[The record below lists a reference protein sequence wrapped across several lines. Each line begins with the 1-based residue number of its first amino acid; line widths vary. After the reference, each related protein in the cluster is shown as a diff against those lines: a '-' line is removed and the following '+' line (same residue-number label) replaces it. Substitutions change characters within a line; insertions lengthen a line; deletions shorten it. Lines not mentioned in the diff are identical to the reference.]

1 MPEFEMKNQIKIDTS
16 CEMQDSSLGFYKP
29 AIGSS
34 QLANYLQPVT
44 NNLFTL
50 KKLKSIFYTLIF
62 LLVTFSSFAQQ
73 QRFPKPEFETGYEQP
88 SPITPEPR
96 ALAME
101 YFDVLVLLLV
111 LSAAT
116 WFALK
121 RRSRQGILWLSI
133 FTLIYFGFYRNG
145 CICSIGS
152 IQNVTLTFFD
162 STYAISLTALLF
174 FLLPLLFT
182 LFFGR
187 TFCAGACPLGAIQD
201 LVVVKPISLPKWLN
215 KTLGLIPY
223 IYLAL
228 AVLFAA
234 TGTDFIIC
242 RYDPFVGIFRM
253 DAKFHM
259 IVLGIA
265 FLLMGMFVARP
276 YCRFLCPYGVLL
288 SWMSRFSKW
297 HLKITPTECIQCKLC
312 THSCP
317 FDAIDFPTNEKEV
330 VKSGLGPKR
339 FITYALIIPL
349 WMGLGVFVG
358 AKSHTFLSKANPDV
372 YLAELL
378 ISHPELKEDP
388 DNIDIQTF
396 LAAGKSME
404 QLVAEAEVI
413 RDKFYIGSMIAGGFL
428 GLVIG
433 MTLLNTVVFRK
444 RQDYEPHKGN
454 CYSCA
459 RCVDY
464 CPVEK
469 KKD

>member
-1 MPEFEMKNQIKIDTS
+1 MNQKQNIKINDTS
-16 CEMQDSSLGFYKP
+16 LAACQQSFVSSRLALERKTVKGNWKIYFLKYARFLIIGFVLFL
-29 AIGSS
+29 S
-34 QLANYLQPVT
+34 T
-44 NNLFTL
+44 FTL
-50 KKLKSIFYTLIF
+50 Y
-62 LLVTFSSFAQQ
+62 AQQ
-73 QRFPKPEFETGYEQP
+73 QRFPKPEFDSGYEQP
-88 SPITPEPR
+88 SPVTPEPR

-101 YFDVLVLLLV
+101 YIDVLVLILV
-111 LSAAT
+111 LSVVT
-116 WFALK
+116 WMVLK
-121 RRSRQGILWLSI
+121 RRSRQGVLWVSV
-133 FTLIYFGFYRNG
+133 FTLAYFGFYRLG
-145 CICSIGS
+145 CICSIGA

-162 STYAISLTALLF
+162 ATYAISITALLF
-174 FLLPLLFT
+174 FITPLVFT

-201 LVVVKPISLPKWLN
+201 LVVLKPISLPKWLN
-215 KTLGLIPY
+215 KTLGLLPY

-253 DAKFHM
+253 DAKFLM
-259 IVLGIA
+259 VVLGIA

-288 SWMSRFSKW
+288 NWMSRFSRK
-297 HLKITPTECIQCKLC
+297 HMTITPSNCIQCKLC
-312 THSCP
+312 TNSCP

-339 FITYALIIPL
+339 FLIYALFIPL
-349 WMGLGVFVG
+349 WVALGVFVG
-358 AKSHTFLSKANPDV
+358 NRSHVFLSKANSTV

-378 ISHPELKEDP
+378 ISNPEIRNDP
-388 DNIDIQTF
+388 DNIDVQTF
-396 LAAGKSME
+396 MSLGKTMDE
-404 QLVAEAEVI
+404 LVVEAEMI
-413 RDKFYIGSMIAGGFL
+413 QDKFYTGSMIAGGFL

-454 CYSCA
+454 CFSCA
-459 RCVDY
+459 RCMDY

-469 KKD
+469 

>member
-1 MPEFEMKNQIKIDTS
+1 MIDTI
-16 CEMQDSSLGFYKP
+16 DTRLKGDYN
-29 AIGSS
+29 S
-34 QLANYLQPVT
+34 QCP
-44 NNLFTL
+44 NNTIKNISWWRNL
-50 KKLKSIFYTLIF
+50 F
-62 LLVTFSSFAQQ
+62 LLVGIFVFVAIVNVTYGQQ

-88 SPITPEPR
+88 SPEVPEPR
-96 ALAME
+96 GLAME
-101 YFDVLVLLLV
+101 YFDVFVLLLV

-121 RRSRQGILWLSI
+121 KRSRQGVLWLSV
-133 FTLIYFGFYRNG
+133 FTLLYFGFYREG
-145 CICSIGS
+145 CICSIGG

-162 STYAISLTALLF
+162 PAYSISLTALLF
-174 FLLPLLFT
+174 FLLPLFFS

-201 LVVVKPISLPKWLN
+201 LLVIKPLSLPKWLN

-223 IYLAL
+223 IYLSL
-228 AVLFAA
+228 AILFAA

-259 IVLGIA
+259 VVLGIS
-265 FLLMGMFVARP
+265 FLLIGMFVGRP
-276 YCRFLCPYGVLL
+276 YCRFFCPYGVLL
-288 SWMSRFSKW
+288 GWMSRFSKW
-297 HLKITPTECIQCKLC
+297 HLTITPSKCIQCKLC
-312 THSCP
+312 TNSCP
-317 FDAIDFPTNEKEV
+317 FDAIDYPTNEKEV

-339 FITYALIIPL
+339 FLTYAILIPF
-349 WMGLGVFVG
+349 WVALGIFVG
-358 AKSHTFLSKANPDV
+358 ARSHTFLSKANPDV

-378 ISHPELKEDP
+378 IEHPELKNDP

-396 LAAGKSME
+396 LASGKPMNK
-404 QLVAEAEVI
+404 LVEEAEEI
-413 RDKFYIGSMIAGGFL
+413 RGKFYWGSMITGGFL

-444 RQDYEPHKGN
+444 RMDYEPHRAH
-454 CYSCA
+454 CLSCA

-464 CPVEK
+464 CPVEE
-469 KKD
+469 

>member
-1 MPEFEMKNQIKIDTS
+1 MRNQLNQNKNQNSFGLRIPDIRHK
-16 CEMQDSSLGFYKP
+16 LK
-29 AIGSS
+29 
-34 QLANYLQPVT
+34 YL
-44 NNLFTL
+44 LFT
-50 KKLKSIFYTLIF
+50 FAFF
-62 LLVTFSSFAQQ
+62 LLTFNLSAQK
-73 QRFPKPEFETGYEQP
+73 QRFPKPEFDTGYTQP
-88 SPITPEPR
+88 TPVTPEPR

-111 LSAAT
+111 LAAAT
-116 WFALK
+116 YFALK
-121 RRSRQGILWLSI
+121 SRSRQGILWLSV
-133 FTLIYFGFYRNG
+133 FTLVYFGFYRNG
-145 CICSIGS
+145 CICSIGA
-152 IQNVTLTFFD
+152 IQNVALTFFD
-162 STYAISLTALLF
+162 PAYVISLTALLF
-174 FLLPLLFT
+174 FVIPLVVT

-223 IYLAL
+223 LYLSL

-253 DAKFHM
+253 DAKFLM

-288 SWMSRFSKW
+288 SWMSRFSSR
-297 HLKITPTECIQCKLC
+297 HLTITPSKCIQCKLC

-339 FITYALIIPL
+339 FITYALVIPL
-349 WMGLGVFVG
+349 WVALGVFVG
-358 AKSHTFLSKANPDV
+358 AKSHTFLSKANQDV

-378 ISHPELKEDP
+378 IAHPELRNDP

-396 LAAGKSME
+396 LASGKPME
-404 QLVAEAEVI
+404 QLVSEATAI
-413 RDKFYIGSMIAGGFL
+413 REKFYIGSMIAGGFM

-454 CYSCA
+454 CFSCA

-469 KKD
+469 

>member
-1 MPEFEMKNQIKIDTS
+1 MKDQLNQNSHEPQVTS
-16 CEMQDSSLGFYKP
+16 HKQKRFFGFKSKSVIFTF
-29 AIGSS
+29 AF
-34 QLANYLQPVT
+34 L
-44 NNLFTL
+44 LFT
-50 KKLKSIFYTLIF
+50 FAF
-62 LLVTFSSFAQQ
+62 NLLSFNLSAQK
-73 QRFPKPEFETGYEQP
+73 QRFPKPEFDTGYEQP
-88 SPITPEPR
+88 SPVTPEPR
-96 ALAME
+96 GLAME
-101 YFDVLVLLLV
+101 YFDVLILILV
-111 LSAAT
+111 LAAAT
-116 WFALK
+116 YFALK
-121 RRSRQGILWLSI
+121 SRSRQGILWLSI
-133 FTLIYFGFYRNG
+133 FTLVYFGFYRNG
-145 CICSIGS
+145 CICSIGA

-162 STYAISLTALLF
+162 PAYAISITALLF
-174 FLLPLLFT
+174 FIIPLVVT

-223 IYLAL
+223 LYLSL

-253 DAKFHM
+253 DAKFLM
-259 IVLGIA
+259 IVLGVA

-288 SWMSRFSKW
+288 SWMSRFSSR
-297 HLKITPTECIQCKLC
+297 HLTITPSKCIQCKLC
-312 THSCP
+312 ANSCP

-339 FITYALIIPL
+339 FITYALVIPL
-349 WMGLGVFVG
+349 WIALGVFVG
-358 AKSHTFLSKANPDV
+358 AKSHTFLSKANQDV

-378 ISHPELKEDP
+378 IAHPELKNDP
-388 DNIDIQTF
+388 DNIDVQTF
-396 LAAGKSME
+396 LASGKPME
-404 QLVAEAEVI
+404 QLVDEATVI
-413 RDKFYIGSMIAGGFL
+413 REKFYIGSMIAGGFM

-469 KKD
+469 

>member
-1 MPEFEMKNQIKIDTS
+1 MEKLFNIQIVKSFFKFLPCGEIKR
-16 CEMQDSSLGFYKP
+16 GF
-29 AIGSS
+29 
-34 QLANYLQPVT
+34 
-44 NNLFTL
+44 
-50 KKLKSIFYTLIF
+50 F
-62 LLVTFSSFAQQ
+62 LLFAFCLLSFSLFSQQ
-73 QRFPKPEFETGYEQP
+73 QRFPKPEFSTGYEQP
-88 SPITPEPR
+88 STIVPEPR
-96 ALAME
+96 ALALE
-101 YFDVLVLLLV
+101 YFDVAIFLVVLSMASWLVL
-111 LSAAT
+111 
-116 WFALK
+116 K
-121 RRSRQGILWLSI
+121 KRSRQGVLWLSL
-133 FTLIYFGFYRNG
+133 FTLVYFGFYREG

-152 IQNVTLTFFD
+152 IQNVALSFAD
-162 STYAISLTALLF
+162 PNYAISVTALLF
-174 FLLPLLFT
+174 FILPLGFT

-201 LVVVKPISLPKWLN
+201 VVIMKPISLPKWLN

-223 IYLAL
+223 LYLSL

-259 IVLGIA
+259 VVLGVA

-297 HLKITPTECIQCKLC
+297 HMTITPSKCIQCKLC
-312 THSCP
+312 ASSCP

-330 VKSGLGPKR
+330 IKSGLGPKR
-339 FITYALIIPL
+339 FLTYALVIPL
-349 WMGLGVFVG
+349 WIALGVFVG
-358 AKSHTFLSKANPDV
+358 AKSHTFLSKANLDV

-378 ISHPELKEDP
+378 ISNPEIKNDK
-388 DNIDIQTF
+388 DNIDVQTF
-396 LAAGKSME
+396 LSSGKTLE
-404 QLVAEAEVI
+404 TLVKEAEII
-413 RDKFYIGSMIAGGFL
+413 REKFYTGSMIAGGFM

-444 RQDYEPHKGN
+444 RQDYEPHRGN
-454 CYSCA
+454 CLSCA
-459 RCVDY
+459 RCMDY

-469 KKD
+469 

>member
-1 MPEFEMKNQIKIDTS
+1 MNRIIKVKNSYELRAASFESRISGHWSLRKETKNCGLNAYFLLRLKYA
-16 CEMQDSSLGFYKP
+16 LLPFVF
-29 AIGSS
+29 
-34 QLANYLQPVT
+34 L
-44 NNLFTL
+44 LFTL
-50 KKLKSIFYTLIF
+50 
-62 LLVTFSSFAQQ
+62 VGAAQQ
-73 QRFPKPEFETGYEQP
+73 QRFPKPEFDSGYEQP

-111 LSAAT
+111 LSAVT
-116 WFALK
+116 YFVIK
-121 RRSRQGILWLSI
+121 KRSRQGVLWTSI
-133 FTLIYFGFYRNG
+133 FALAYFGFYRNG
-145 CICSIGS
+145 CICSIGA

-162 STYAISLTALLF
+162 ATYAISLTALLF
-174 FLLPLLFT
+174 FLIPLVFT

-223 IYLAL
+223 LYLSL

-253 DAKFHM
+253 DAKFIM
-259 IVLGIA
+259 VVLGVA
-265 FLLMGMFVARP
+265 FLLMAMFVARP
-276 YCRFLCPYGVLL
+276 YCRFLCPYSVLL
-288 SWMSRFSKW
+288 SWMSRFSSK
-297 HLKITPTECIQCKLC
+297 HITITPSKCIQCKLC
-312 THSCP
+312 TNSCP

-339 FITYALIIPL
+339 FLIYTLLIPL
-349 WMGLGVFVG
+349 WIALGVFVG
-358 AKSHTFLSKANPDV
+358 AKSHVFLSKANPTV

-378 ISHPELKEDP
+378 IANPEIKNDP
-388 DNIDIQTF
+388 DNIDVQTF
-396 LAAGKSME
+396 MSQGKTMDE
-404 QLVAEAEVI
+404 LVLEAETI
-413 RDKFYIGSMIAGGFL
+413 QYKFYIGSMIAGGFM

-454 CYSCA
+454 CFSCA

-469 KKD
+469 